1 MKRLHWLVLKAYL
14 GPFIMSFAI
23 ILFILVVQFMSLYMH
38 EIAGKGIG
46 VGIMGKLFFYAGGR
60 LALTAMPIAI
70 LTAALMTYGSMGE
83 HYELAAIKSS
93 GISLMRLMMPS
104 ALFATALMLGTLWL
118 SFEIIPLSNLKFY
131 SLLYDVSRKKPEMAL
146 VPGHF
151 YSDIE
156 GYVIRVTDK
165 DRQTGML
172 YDVMIYD
179 HTANR
184 GAVNVTLAD
193 SAHATMEGAGSVLK
207 MTLYSGTR
215 HEEYQPQS
223 GSANHF
229 PYGRTY
235 FDSLYYAFGL
245 QGFDLDRTEEKHFK
259 HQITMTRKKL
269 VTAVD
274 SIQRKLI
281 KDRKHHINQIGR
293 HNEIDTLFLNY
304 GQEPHITLAGFEPY
318 QLGESETI
326 FDCIESDQTDN
337 MIERATS
344 DIRSI
349 KNYLDYL
356 KKKSEDDKKQL
367 RKYQYEIHN
376 RYAMPINCLLFMLI
390 GVSLGAIIRKGG
402 LGMPSLVSIT
412 LFMIFYVLI
421 TQGKKLSKEGTMDPW
436 AGAWLPI
443 MIFLPLA
450 LYVTYQAANDAKL
463 FDESVWGMIRDR
475 VRLLFSKIISGK
487 KS

>member
-1 MKRLHWLVLKAYL
+1 
-14 GPFIMSFAI
+14 MSFAI

-38 EIAGKGIG
+38 EIAGKGVG

-70 LTAALMTYGSMGE
+70 LTAGLMTYGSMGE
-83 HYELAAIKSS
+83 HYELASIKSS
-93 GISLMRLMMPS
+93 GISLIRLMTPS
-104 ALFATALMLGTLWL
+104 VLFATALMLATLWL

-156 GYVIRVTDK
+156 GYVIRVSDK
-165 DRQTGML
+165 DRESGML

-184 GAVNVTLAD
+184 GAINVTLAD
-193 SAHATMEGAGSVLK
+193 SALAEMEGTGAVLK

-223 GSANHF
+223 GAKNTF

-245 QGFDLDRTEEKHFK
+245 QGFSLDRTEEKHFK
-259 HQITMTRKKL
+259 HQITMSRKKL
-269 VTAVD
+269 VTAID
-274 SIQRKLI
+274 SIQVKLI
-281 KDRKHHINQIGR
+281 KDRKHHINQLGR
-293 HNEIDTLFLNY
+293 HNEIDTLFNNF
-304 GQEPHITLAGFEPY
+304 GVEPHISLY
-318 QLGESETI
+318 ETQAYLL
-326 FDCIESDQTDN
+326 DGGQTMWNCVPTDQKDN
-337 MIERATS
+337 MIERALS

-356 KKKSEDDKKQL
+356 VKKSSDDQKQL
-367 RKYQYEIHN
+367 RKYQYELHN
-376 RYAMPINCLLFMLI
+376 RYSMPINCLLFMMI
-390 GVSLGAIIRKGG
+390 GVSVGAIVRKGG
-402 LGMPSLVSIT
+402 LGMPSLIST
-412 LFMIFYVLI
+412 LLFFVFYILI
-421 TQGKKLSKEGTMDPW
+421 TQGKKLSKEGTIEPW

-443 MIFLPLA
+443 MIFLPIA
-450 LYVTYQAANDAKL
+450 VYVTYQAANDAKL
-463 FDESVWGMIRDR
+463 FDESVWGMNRDR
-475 VRLLFSKIISGK
+475 LRNFISRFIPSK